1 MEDNYGLR
9 AYELYKELS
18 LRMDK
23 LENDLALRDSV
34 EAVFD
39 DAINVLGKRVVKSYV
54 INAKT
59 ACAVKVTVKAKTLT
73 GKCKIGFYVN
83 GVKKGESDFIADT
96 DEYFNEFDLK
106 KGRNVLR
113 LTYDLIGE
121 DYCFFTPVI
130 TIEGLI
136 KAVNDPKRVSVTK
149 SAGAFE
155 YNYRFS
161 FVCGDMLE
169 YCSYSGESG
178 VVLIFTVD
186 GVKSAAAVTCGG
198 KDYLLYLTLNG
209 RLKCVIPNGNGY
221 DELAVPEIYGADV
234 AAYSD
239 GDGAK
244 IFLVKFGDLFV
255 ADFSGTQN
263 LNFIKS
269 GIKARRVY
277 AENDIKRIITVCDGK
292 PSYLIAA
299 TRFPL
304 SGGDYTSVTLPI
316 GDNYH
321 LYEADGGY
329 DIVYSQNGVIKKIT
343 LIGGAVSDP
352 LALTVGDE
360 IIKTDSAALVRKG
373 QNLKEAINYKYNL

>member
-18 LRMDK
+18 LRVDK
-23 LENDLALRDSV
+23 LENDLALRDGG

-39 DAINVLGKRVVKSYV
+39 DAINVLGKTVVKSYV
-54 INAKT
+54 LNAKT
-59 ACAVKVTVKAKTLT
+59 ACSVKINVSAKTLI
-73 GKCKIGFYVN
+73 GKCKIVFYVN
-83 GVKKGESDFIADT
+83 GVKKDECDFIADT
-96 DEYFNEFDLK
+96 DEYFNEFDFK
-106 KGRNVLR
+106 KGRNTLR
-113 LTYDLIGE
+113 LICDLIGE
-121 DYCFFTPVI
+121 DYCYFTPII

-136 KAVNDPKRVSVTK
+136 KAANDPKRVSVTK
-149 SAGAFE
+149 SEGVFA
-155 YNYRFS
+155 YNYRFG
-161 FVCGDMLE
+161 FVRGDMLE

-178 VVLIFTVD
+178 VVLSFTID

-198 KDYLLYLTLNG
+198 KDYLFYLTLNG
-209 RLKCVIPNGNGY
+209 RLKCVMPNGSGY
-221 DELAVPEIYGADV
+221 AEVAVPEIYGADV

-255 ADFSGTQN
+255 ADFSGSQS

-277 AENDIKRIITVCDGK
+277 AENDIKRIITVTDGK

-299 TRFPL
+299 NRFPL
-304 SGGDYTSVTLPI
+304 SGGDYTSVTLPV

-321 LYEADGGY
+321 LYETDGGY

-343 LIGGAVSDP
+343 VIGGAVSDP
-352 LALTVGDE
+352 LTLTVGDE